1 MDDTKRDKA
10 QDMELVHTR
19 TGLAQAIMDPLLRA
33 FGFLVPSHPPSI
45 LIHYFMAELSI
56 QSGHGL
62 LHWYGLDRLRGLLSY
77 RGGPSGDG

>member
-1 MDDTKRDKA
+1 MIDDTKRDKA
-10 QDMELVHTR
+10 RDMELVHTR
-19 TGLAQAIMDPLLRA
+19 TGLAQAIKDPLLRA
-33 FGFLVPSHPPSI
+33 FGSWCHPPSI

-56 QSGHGL
+56 QSGHGS